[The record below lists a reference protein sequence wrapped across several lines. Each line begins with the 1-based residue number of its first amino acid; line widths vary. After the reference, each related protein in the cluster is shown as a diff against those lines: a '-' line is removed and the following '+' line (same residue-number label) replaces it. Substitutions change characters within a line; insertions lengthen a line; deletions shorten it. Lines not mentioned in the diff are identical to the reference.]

1 MTTRMRPFKETISLD
16 EARAII
22 ERAIE
27 PMARVERVPLEHA
40 SGRVLAETV
49 TSSVDVPPFARAAMD
64 GYAVRAEDTSGASRT
79 TPRTLRC
86 IEKVFTGQLAV
97 QTVGPG
103 QCIEIATGAP
113 MPDGADAVVI
123 VEETDSD
130 ADTVRIFG
138 QVAAS
143 QNIGRQGADIQKGQ
157 TVLTP
162 GTMLNASRVGRSQR
176 SG

>member
-27 PMARVERVPLEHA
+27 PMARIERVPLERA

-79 TPRTLRC
+79 ASSRC
-86 IEKVFTGQLAV
+86 KRSGPVSASRSQPARRCL
-97 QTVGPG
+97 TV
-103 QCIEIATGAP
+103 P
-113 MPDGADAVVI
+113 MP
-123 VEETDSD
+123 S
-130 ADTVRIFG
+130 
-138 QVAAS
+138 
-143 QNIGRQGADIQKGQ
+143 
-157 TVLTP
+157 
-162 GTMLNASRVGRSQR
+162 
-176 SG
+176 